1 MGPEDFIDAAGKFL
15 SPEFGEAGQR
25 SAVSRAYY
33 GAYHC
38 CSRSLP
44 ADLLPAK
51 ETLYEA
57 GSHKAL
63 VWALEAWGKS
73 PRNGRLNAQRAA
85 RKLAR
90 LRRARV
96 DADYRLADRLT
107 HDASNCVES
116 AQEVRNLIE
125 DARRQFDKAAGA

>member
-1 MGPEDFIDAAGKFL
+1 MRPDDFIDAAEKFL
-15 SPEFGEAGQR
+15 SPEFGEAGIR

-33 GAYHC
+33 GAFHC

-44 ADLLPAK
+44 TDMLPDQA
-51 ETLYEA
+51 TRYEA

-63 VWALEAWGKS
+63 IGALEAWGNS
-73 PRNGRLNAQRAA
+73 PRNGRLSAQRAV

-96 DADYRLADRLT
+96 DADYRLADPLA
-107 HDASNCVES
+107 HDPSNCVQD
-116 AQEVRNLIE
+116 AREVLNLIE
-125 DARRQFDKAAGA
+125 DARRLFDKAADA

>member
-1 MGPEDFIDAAGKFL
+1 MNPDDFIEAAAKFI
-15 SPEFGEAGQR
+15 SPEFGEAGKR

-44 ADLLPAK
+44 VDLLPKKA
-51 ETLYEA
+51 TLYEA

-63 VWALEAWGKS
+63 ISALEAWGTS
-73 PRNGRLNAQRAA
+73 LRNGRLSAQRAA

-90 LRRARV
+90 LRRARA

-107 HDASNCVES
+107 YDPLNCVED
-116 AQEVRNLIE
+116 ARHVQDLIK
-125 DARRQFDKAAGA
+125 DARRLFDQAAGG